1 MGESSGKIIGD
12 VLVMAVYSLP
22 QWAHAGA
29 SKGLV
34 LGNGVRVVAVVA
46 VFVVFVSVVAV
57 LVVVVAVLVW
67 VVVEDVGSQM
77 KPSHYNYVINVIRVR
92 ADVLESDFTLET
104 STYCQRSNH
113 K

>member
-1 MGESSGKIIGD
+1 
-12 VLVMAVYSLP
+12 MAVYSLP

-77 KPSHYNYVINVIRVR
+77 KPSHYNYVINVYVIRVR
-92 ADVLESDFTLET
+92 ADVLDCDFTLET

>member
-1 MGESSGKIIGD
+1 M
-12 VLVMAVYSLP
+12 
-22 QWAHAGA
+22 
-29 SKGLV
+29 
-34 LGNGVRVVAVVA
+34 
-46 VFVVFVSVVAV
+46 FVSVVAV

-92 ADVLESDFTLET
+92 ADVLDCDFTYALET